1 MLSIAKIFRLWRQ
14 YVSGKHFEGYRAQ
27 RQATQVIKLW
37 SRYKMN
43 QFRARIQI
51 MPGVEDGVSAI
62 FETQRTKYNIV
73 LCRCEIQYAGAV
85 LFIMG

>member
-1 MLSIAKIFRLWRQ
+1 MIGYIVQYDMLSIAKIFRLWRQ

-43 QFRARIQI
+43 QFRARIQT
-51 MPGVEDGVSAI
+51 MPGVEAHNEN
-62 FETQRTKYNIV
+62 FYKM
-73 LCRCEIQYAGAV
+73 A
-85 LFIMG
+85 